1 MTIIKNILWILL
13 ISLMTACVPSSKF
26 QNLKE
31 NTDKQIKELKKENH
45 KLKVANNELE
55 YKVEKLNKEVIAL
68 KDDTT
73 TLGRKF
79 RNLQEDYDKLERLY
93 DLQKQKDASKQDRK
107 SKEMKNL
114 LEELQVLKDDLLK
127 REDSLN
133 VLQDNLREKE
143 ERLNDLQNRLENKE
157 DRLLQLESVLQRQDS
172 IVAAL
177 RDKVSDAL
185 LGFEG
190 EGLTVEQKDGK
201 VYLSLEEKL
210 LFESGSWQV
219 ESRGREAIS
228 KIARLLEKNTDI
240 RVMIEGHTD
249 DVPYRGSGKIKDNWD
264 LSVKRA
270 TSIVRI
276 IIDKSN
282 VDPARLTAAGRSKYV
297 PLAGNETAEG
307 RRKNRRTEIILT
319 PDLSK
324 LFDIIG
330 QSK

>member
-1 MTIIKNILWILL
+1 MTITKNIIWILL
-13 ISLMTACVPSSKF
+13 ISLMTACVPSSRF
-26 QNLKE
+26 QSLKE
-31 NTDKQIKELKKENH
+31 RTDKQISELKKENQ

-55 YKVEKLNKEVIAL
+55 YRVEKLDKKVVDL
-68 KDDTT
+68 KNDTT

-79 RNLQEDYDKLERLY
+79 RSLQEDYNKLERLY
-93 DLQKQKDASKQDRK
+93 NLQKQKDASKQGRK

-114 LEELQVLKDDLLK
+114 LKELQVLKDDLLK

-143 ERLNDLQNRLENKE
+143 ERLSALQNRLENKE

-172 IVAAL
+172 IVATL
-177 RDKVSDAL
+177 RDKVSEAL
-185 LGFEG
+185 YGFEG

-219 ESRGREAIS
+219 ESRGREAIN
-228 KIARLLEKNTDI
+228 KIAQVLEKNPEI

-249 DVPYRGSGKIKDNWD
+249 NVPYRGSGQVKDNWD

-276 IIDKSN
+276 IINKSD

-297 PLAGNETAEG
+297 PLATNDTAEG

-319 PDLSK
+319 PDLSE

-330 QSK
+330 QSE